1 MQSAYRCNHSSE
13 TALLRVQN
21 DILRSMD
28 NQTVTML
35 LLLLDLSAAFDTVSH
50 SILIRRLK
58 DRICVSG
65 KALEW
70 FISYLSDRKQSVCIN
85 NSHSECVNLKYDVPQ
100 GSVLGPILFT
110 IYTLPLADIVKKH
123 GVDYHFYADD
133 TQLYM
138 SFTPSST
145 NDDDSVDKL
154 KHCLS
159 DIKNWMTKNMLKVNT
174 DKRRYLLFGTPHQL

>member
-1 MQSAYRCNHSSE
+1 MSANNLMESMQSAYRCNHSTE

-28 NQTVTML
+28 NQKVTM

-58 DRICVSG
+58 DRIGVSG

-85 NSHSECVNLKYDVPQ
+85 NSHSECVNLKYGVPQ

-110 IYTLPLADIVKKH
+110 IYTLPLADVVKKH

-145 NDDDSVDKL
+145 NSDDSVDKL
-154 KHCLS
+154 KHCLT
-159 DIKNWMTKNMLKVNT
+159 DIKNWMSKNMLKRNT
-174 DKRRYLLFGTPHQL
+174 DKTR